1 MAGSADVEFN
11 LVRCSNGSTKSTKF
25 ELEFGICRNCDIL
38 GSNEKSMDFGSEG
51 MAKFKSGIELN
62 GDGEGVGVK
71 LRADVD
77 AMLKAPVGEL
87 DPPLDF
93 EVGLFCI
100 VELRR
105 CFCICNER
113 REVAG
118 RENVSSTHLERESLL
133 SVSNTATMYLSLKY
147 C

>member
-1 MAGSADVEFN
+1 MCQDIERIIEREVEYR
-11 LVRCSNGSTKSTKF
+11 LDRV
-25 ELEFGICRNCDIL
+25 
-38 GSNEKSMDFGSEG
+38 FGSEG

-118 RENVSSTHLERESLL
+118 RENVSSTHLENCGRTITLQ
-133 SVSNTATMYLSLKY
+133 M
-147 C
+147 